1 MPSPLISV
9 VLPAYDQ
16 QKQLA
21 ECLDSL
27 LAQSFRDF
35 EVIVVVDRS
44 PDSAADLAEAY
55 ASRHP
60 QISVLEL
67 NAAVGVGRSR
77 NAGTLR
83 AVGEYLLFL
92 DADHL
97 LPADGLQAMAD
108 RLTATGPVDVLLF
121 GHTRRHADRD
131 WPGGA
136 EALLAATAE
145 VRASADRAVFGPLD
159 HPELLGAP
167 PLVWDRLLRRDHWY
181 DQALAFPDGRY
192 EEIPVVHRAMLR
204 AERIAVLP
212 RPCVQLRR
220 RETVHPTGSPGSS
233 HFDLFEQYERSFA
246 LLEDRPELNA
256 VRDPLFVRM
265 IRHYL
270 FVFDL
275 AGCVA
280 RAERPQFFHR
290 AAEHH
295 RRFLPAGHRRP
306 GGREGVKFSLLA
318 GGSYPAFE
326 LAKLSHIA
334 KSAVTGSARRR
345 GEPATAAV

>member
-9 VLPAYDQ
+9 VIPAYDQ

-21 ECLDSL
+21 DCLDSL

-35 EVIVVVDRS
+35 EVLVVADRS
-44 PDSAADLAEAY
+44 PDCPAQLVERYAA
-55 ASRHP
+55 RHP
-60 QISVLEL
+60 QVSVLQL
-67 NAAVGVGRSR
+67 DAAVGVGVAR
-77 NAGTLR
+77 NAGAAR
-83 AVGEYLLFL
+83 AGGEYLLFL

-97 LPADGLQAMAD
+97 LARDALGSFADHLE
-108 RLTATGPVDVLLF
+108 RTGPVDLLLF
-121 GHTRRHADRD
+121 GHTRQHAGRD

-136 EALLAATAE
+136 ETLLAKAGPE
-145 VRASADRAVFGPLD
+145 VFGPAD
-159 HPELLGAP
+159 RPELLGAP
-167 PLVWDRLLRRDHWY
+167 PLVWDRLVRHEHWRG
-181 DQALAFPDGRY
+181 QALAFPEGRY
-192 EEIPVVHRAMLR
+192 EEISVVHRAMLTAR
-204 AERIAVLP
+204 RIAVLP
-212 RPCVQLRR
+212 RACVQLRR

-233 HFDLFEQYERSFA
+233 SFDLFDQYERTFA
-246 LLEDRPELNA
+246 LLDELDVPAA
-256 VRDPLFVRM
+256 VRDALFTRM

-295 RRFLPAGHRRP
+295 RRFQPPGHRRP

-318 GGSYPAFE
+318 GGAYPAFE
-326 LAKLSHIA
+326 VAKLSHIA
-334 KSAVTGSARRR
+334 AGTLTGASRRR
-345 GEPATAAV
+345 

>member
-9 VLPAYDQ
+9 VIPAYDQ

-21 ECLDSL
+21 DCLDSL
-27 LAQSFRDF
+27 LAQSFRGF
-35 EVIVVVDRS
+35 EVLVVVDRS
-44 PDSAADLAEAY
+44 PDAPVQLAERY
-55 ASRHP
+55 AARHP
-60 QISVLEL
+60 QVTVLHL
-67 NAAVGVGRSR
+67 DAAVGVGVARD
-77 NAGTLR
+77 AGAAR
-83 AVGEYLLFL
+83 AQGAYLLFL

-97 LPADGLQAMAD
+97 LARDALRTFADHLD
-108 RLTATGPVDVLLF
+108 RTGPVDVLLF
-121 GHTRRHADRD
+121 GHTREHAGRE

-136 EALLAATAE
+136 EALLAAAGPE
-145 VRASADRAVFGPLD
+145 VFGPLD

-167 PLVWDRLLRRDHWY
+167 ALIWDRLLRREHWVR
-181 DQALAFPDGRY
+181 QGLAFPDGRY
-192 EEIPVVHRAMLR
+192 EEVPTVHRAMLT

-212 RPCVQLRR
+212 RACVQLRR

-233 HFDLFEQYERSFA
+233 SFDIFDQYERSFA
-246 LLEDRPELNA
+246 LLDELSATAGPALDA
-256 VRDPLFVRM
+256 VREALFTRM

-275 AGCVA
+275 AGCVT

-295 RRFLPAGHRRP
+295 RRFQPPGHRRP

-318 GGSYPAFE
+318 GGAYPAFE
-326 LAKLSHIA
+326 VAKLSQIA
-334 KSAVTGSARRR
+334 RTTLTGRR
-345 GEPATAAV
+345 

>member
-9 VLPAYDQ
+9 VLPAYDR

-35 EVIVVVDRS
+35 EVIVVADQS
-44 PDSAADLAEAY
+44 PDTPRDLVDAY
-55 ASRHP
+55 AERHP
-60 QISVLEL
+60 RVSVLHL
-67 NAAVGVGRSR
+67 NASVGVGRAR

-92 DADHL
+92 DADHV
-97 LPADGLQAMAD
+97 LPEDGLQAMAD
-108 RLTATGPVDVLLF
+108 RLAATGPVDVLHF
-121 GHTRRHADRD
+121 GHTRRHASRD

-136 EALLAATAE
+136 EALLDAVAAAGPE
-145 VRASADRAVFGPLD
+145 VFGPLD
-159 HPELLGAP
+159 HPALLGAP
-167 PLVWDRLLRRDHWY
+167 PLIWDRLLRRDLWY

-192 EEIPVVHRAMLR
+192 EEVPVVHRAVLR

-212 RPCVQLRR
+212 RPCVRLRR

-233 HFDLFEQYERSFA
+233 HFDVFEQYERSFA
-246 LLEDRPELNA
+246 LLEDRPELEP
-256 VRDPLFVRM
+256 VRDPLFTRM
-265 IRHYL
+265 VRHYL

-280 RAERPQFFHR
+280 RAERPQFFQR

-295 RRFLPAGHRRP
+295 RRYLPADHRRP

-326 LAKLSHIA
+326 VAKLSHIA
-334 KSAVTGSARRR
+334 RSAVTGSARRR
-345 GEPATAAV
+345 PQAETATA